1 MQKRV
6 VYNFNAQT
14 ATESAAENSTDK
26 AVKTSIGTGKIKRAF
41 SGKSFKL
48 VVLIVLLFA
57 SLFCTIC
64 SADWIISQQKAV
76 PNVAGNSIFKFD
88 DLGFGARKQR

>member
-26 AVKTSIGTGKIKRAF
+26 AVKTSNAIGKIKRAF

-48 VVLIVLLFA
+48 VRFD
-57 SLFCTIC
+57 STPFC
-64 SADWIISQQKAV
+64 
-76 PNVAGNSIFKFD
+76 KFILRD
-88 DLGFGARKQR
+88 RLRRLDYKSTKSRAERCR